1 MDQDTA
7 YMLRCVELAQK
18 GSGAVAPNPMVGALL
33 VHGQR
38 IIGEGWHHVYG
49 GPHAEVQ
56 CIRSVAAGDQSLIAE
71 ATMYV
76 SLEPCAH
83 FGKTPPCTDLIIAH
97 HIPKVVIGS
106 QDPFPDVNG
115 KGIAK
120 LRAAGVEVVT
130 GIATD
135 ACEELNRRFFTF
147 HRQHRPYVILK
158 WAQTADGK
166 IASNGEERLLITN
179 DLSNRLVHQWRS
191 EEAAILVGTRTAL
204 ADNPSLTNRL
214 WTGHHP
220 IRLVVDRNLSLP
232 KHLHLFNGEATTIVF
247 NSDHHDMETAVRYYQ
262 VTDDV
267 DLTDQILNALY
278 VLKIQSVLVEGGA
291 KTLQSFLDKACWD
304 EIRVLTNTN
313 LYIDQGLKAP
323 EVPAFGKKE
332 TLTLLNDLVTIYY
345 PS

>member
-1 MDQDTA
+1 MNRDTA
-7 YMLRCVELAQK
+7 FMLRCVELARK
-18 GSGAVAPNPMVGALL
+18 GSGTVAPNPMVGAVL

-38 IIGEGWHHVYG
+38 IIGEGWHQQYG
-49 GPHAEVQ
+49 EAHAEVN
-56 CIRSVAAGDQSLIAE
+56 CIRSVASQDQPLIQE
-71 ATMYV
+71 STMYV

-97 HIPKVVIGS
+97 QISRVVIGS

-130 GIATD
+130 GIASE
-135 ACEELNRRFFTF
+135 ACEQLNRRFFTF
-147 HRQHRPYVILK
+147 HRHHRPYVILK
-158 WAQTADGK
+158 WAMSANGK
-166 IASNGEERLLITN
+166 MAANGDERLLISN

-191 EEAAILVGTRTAL
+191 EEAAILVGSRTAL
-204 ADNPSLTNRL
+204 LDNPSLTNRL
-214 WTGHHP
+214 WTGRHP
-220 IRLVVDRNLSLP
+220 IRLVVDMDLSLP
-232 KHLHLFNGEATTIVF
+232 AHLHVFDGQTPTIVF
-247 NSDHHDMETAVRYYQ
+247 NSLKHDMQNSLKFYQ

-267 DLTDQILNALY
+267 DLVNQILHALY

-291 KTLQSFLDKACWD
+291 KTLQAFLDQNCWD
-304 EIRVLTNTN
+304 EIRVITNTT
-313 LYIDQGLKAP
+313 LHVDHGLQAP
-323 EVPAFGKKE
+323 TVPASGKKE

>member
-1 MDQDTA
+1 MNSDVA
-7 YMLRCVELAQK
+7 YMLRCVELARK
-18 GSGAVAPNPMVGALL
+18 GSGTVAPNPMVGAVL

-38 IIGEGWHHVYG
+38 IIGEGWHQQYG
-49 GPHAEVQ
+49 EAHAEVN
-56 CIRSVAAGDQSLIAE
+56 CIRSVLPQDQALIPE
-71 ATMYV
+71 STMYV

-83 FGKTPPCTDLIIAH
+83 FGKTPPCADLIIAH
-97 HIPKVVIGS
+97 QIPRVVIGS

-120 LRAAGVEVVT
+120 LRAAGVDVST
-130 GIATD
+130 GIASE

-158 WAQTADGK
+158 WAISANGK
-166 IASNGEERLLITN
+166 MAANGDERLLISN

-191 EEAAILVGTRTAL
+191 EEAAILVGARTAL
-204 ADNPSLTNRL
+204 LDNPSLTNRL
-214 WTGHHP
+214 WTGNDP
-220 IRLVVDRNLSLP
+220 IRLVVDMDLSLP
-232 KHLHLFNGEATTIVF
+232 EHLQVFDGQTQTIVF
-247 NSDHHDMETAVRYYQ
+247 NTLKHNMEAPLKFYQ

-267 DLTDQILNALY
+267 DLVDQILNALY

-291 KTLQSFLDKACWD
+291 KTLQAFLDKNCWD
-304 EIRVLTNTN
+304 EIRVLTNTT
-313 LYIDQGLKAP
+313 LHVDQGLQAP
-323 EVPAFGKKE
+323 AVPDFSKKE